1 MSDVTPPIGEDDLHA
16 YVDGQLQEGRRP
28 AVERHLDENPAA
40 ARKVADYQVQREAG
54 PGGDLESGPSAPLSA
69 DGCADGCAPNTAV
82 LGSRVYIRM
91 PPSNRPS
98 GDNAE
103 ISRGR
108 RHRDEFKIRGR
119 KHAEFLACSFFPAQH
134 PDLRTASGPM
144 QTAIEP

>member
-1 MSDVTPPIGEDDLHA
+1 MRTWTANSRRDGGQRSSVTLMRTPRRRVKWPITRCSA
-16 YVDGQLQEGRRP
+16 RP
-28 AVERHLDENPAA
+28 A
-40 ARKVADYQVQREAG
+40 REAISRA
-54 PGGDLESGPSAPLSA
+54 EQLS
-69 DGCADGCAPNTAV
+69 ADGCAPNTAV

-134 PDLRTASGPM
+134 PDLRMANGPM